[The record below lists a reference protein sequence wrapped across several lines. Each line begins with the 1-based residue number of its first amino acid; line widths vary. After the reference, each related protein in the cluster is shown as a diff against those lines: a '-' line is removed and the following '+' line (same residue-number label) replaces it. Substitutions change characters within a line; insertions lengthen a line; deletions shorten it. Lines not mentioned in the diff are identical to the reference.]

1 MQKKCLNCQE
11 KLTGRSDKKFCN
23 EACKNEHNNRA
34 SGVRKRAAG
43 TDLYSSIKKNRE
55 VLAGLFANGIREIKA
70 RDLECFGFSFKSIS
84 GVEVPDDGA
93 LLLLCVDFGLLPQG
107 STFRIVKP
115 KV

>member
-1 MQKKCLNCQE
+1 MQKTCLNCQE

-34 SGVRKRAAG
+34 YGVRKRVADTG
-43 TDLYSSIKKNRE
+43 LYSSIKKNRE
-55 VLAGLFANGIREIKA
+55 VLAGLFANGIREINA
-70 RDLECFGFSFKSIS
+70 RDLECFGFSFNSIS
-84 GVEVPDDGA
+84 GVQVPDDGA

-107 STFRIVKP
+107 STFLIVKP